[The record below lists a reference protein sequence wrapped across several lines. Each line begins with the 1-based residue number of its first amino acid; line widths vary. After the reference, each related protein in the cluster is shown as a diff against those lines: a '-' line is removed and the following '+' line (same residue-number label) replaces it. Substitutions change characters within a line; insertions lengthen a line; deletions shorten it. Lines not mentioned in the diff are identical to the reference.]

1 MLWEQNKGYYF
12 LSCCTDVGNKV
23 LDLCQRNIE
32 RNLLELDTTGN
43 ILVRELN
50 WAKPCCTSS
59 KQSSSCYYSISLTVF
74 PFHILCLHLSV
85 SSFYTVPMFHC
96 VFALL
101 PGGKYSWSEEDW
113 KVLQNTTFILAADGT
128 KISCT
133 CLLSSKCCN
142 VIHLYVLVIMCA
154 SSCL

>member
-85 SSFYTVPMFHC
+85 SFIMNVN
-96 VFALL
+96 
-101 PGGKYSWSEEDW
+101 KYST
-113 KVLQNTTFILAADGT
+113 LYPCFIASLLCYQVENILGVKKT
-128 KISCT
+128 GKSCR
-133 CLLSSKCCN
+133 
-142 VIHLYVLVIMCA
+142 IQHLF
-154 SSCL
+154 